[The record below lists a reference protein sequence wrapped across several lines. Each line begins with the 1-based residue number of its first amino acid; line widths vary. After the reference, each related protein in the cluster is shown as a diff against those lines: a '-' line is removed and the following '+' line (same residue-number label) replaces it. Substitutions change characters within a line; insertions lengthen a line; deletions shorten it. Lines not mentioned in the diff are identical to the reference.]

1 MCYNFLKKG
10 IYMKASQAKISK
22 LIGHSEK
29 QFIIPIYQR
38 EYKWGKSN
46 IERLI
51 EDLEEIDISV
61 PNQNHFLNSIV
72 YSKIE
77 ENPHAS
83 YIGNRVEKYHV
94 IDGQQRL
101 ITISLLLIAI
111 RNSLENY
118 NRGEAERINNQF
130 LINPYVQEE
139 ELKPRLKLSEKD
151 HEVYK
156 KLVLKH
162 PLNDEDRSHKI
173 YKNFKFF
180 EKYIKENFS
189 DNESLQILIQKFETR
204 IDIIDTFLEKDDN
217 PQKIFSSLN
226 STGVSLKDSDLVKN
240 FVLMNLDSHQQKEL
254 FNNYWKEI
262 EKTLI
267 NEKHLDSFLQHFL
280 TMKLKYVISK
290 SSIYEAFEELYHLV
304 RVENEY
310 MKSKKILE
318 EMLKFSNIYKKL
330 FLSDIDFRF
339 PYSSMNLLKI
349 ESYFPILMYIYDKFQ
364 ENILEVSKIIE
375 NYLIKRVIVGLPPGK
390 TKNVFVKVLKN
401 IDENNLINSIIESL
415 KSETKQ
421 SRMPLMSEI
430 EEDIMVKPI
439 YFNNSSATKYILYK
453 IEFFINSQN
462 YTTTVGYDNLT
473 IEHILP
479 ETEYSKLPD
488 CWQESFDLDSYER
501 RLHTLGNL
509 TLITQQMNSSIGNI
523 CFENKKEVYEKDT
536 FNLTKNIAKKYD
548 EWNEESI
555 KNRGRCL
562 LEYIKEIWPEL

>member
-1 MCYNFLKKG
+1 
-10 IYMKASQAKISK
+10 MKASQAKISK
-22 LIGHSEK
+22 LIGYSEK

-38 EYKWGKSN
+38 EYKWGRSN

-51 EDLEEIDISV
+51 EDIEEIDINE

-101 ITISLLLIAI
+101 TTISLLLIAI
-111 RNSLENY
+111 RNFLKLYGNKS
-118 NRGEAERINNQF
+118 EAERINNQF
-130 LINPYVQEE
+130 LINQYIQEE
-139 ELKPRLKLSEKD
+139 ELKTRLKLSEKD
-151 HEVYK
+151 HDVYK
-156 KLVLKH
+156 KLVLDH
-162 PLNDEDRSHKI
+162 PLNDEDKKHKI
-173 YKNFKFF
+173 YKNLKFF
-180 EKYIKENFS
+180 EKYIKENYQN
-189 DNESLQILIQKFETR
+189 NEKLQILIQKFETR

-226 STGVSLKDSDLVKN
+226 STGVSLKDADLVKN
-240 FVLMNLDSHQQKEL
+240 FILMNLDSHQQKEL
-254 FNNYWKEI
+254 FNVYWKEI
-262 EKTLI
+262 EKNLL
-267 NEKHLDSFLQHFL
+267 NESNLDAFLQHFL
-280 TMKLKYVISK
+280 TMKLKYVVSK
-290 SSIYEAFEELYHLV
+290 SAVYEAFEKLYHSTNG
-304 RVENEY
+304 EDEY
-310 MKSKKILE
+310 IKSKKILE
-318 EMLKFSNIYKKL
+318 EMLRFSDIYKKL
-330 FLSDIDFRF
+330 FLLEIDFKF
-339 PYSSMNLLKI
+339 PFSSLNLLKI
-349 ESYFPILMYIYDKFQ
+349 ESYFPLLMYIYDKSQ
-364 ENILEVSKIIE
+364 EDVLEVSKIIE
-375 NYLIKRVIVGLPPGK
+375 NYLIKRVIIGLPPGK

-401 IDENNLINSIIESL
+401 LDESNLLGSIIESL

-439 YFNNSSATKYILYK
+439 YSNNSAATKYILYK

-462 YTTTVGYDNLT
+462 YTTTVAYDNLT

-479 ETEYSKLPD
+479 ETEYSKLRD
-488 CWQESFDLDSYER
+488 CWQENFDLESYER

-523 CFENKKEVYEKDT
+523 CFDNKKEVYEKDT

-548 EWNEESI
+548 DWTEENI
-555 KNRGRCL
+555 KERGKCL
-562 LEYIKEIWPEL
+562 LDYIKKIWPEL

>member
-1 MCYNFLKKG
+1 
-10 IYMKASQAKISK
+10 MKASQAKISK
-22 LIGHSEK
+22 LIGYSEK

-38 EYKWGKSN
+38 EYKWSKSN
-46 IERLI
+46 IEKLI
-51 EDLEEIDISV
+51 EDLEEIDINE

-83 YIGNRVEKYHV
+83 YIGSRVEKYYV

-101 ITISLLLIAI
+101 TTISLLLIAI
-111 RNSLENY
+111 RNFLKLYGNG
-118 NRGEAERINNQF
+118 NEAERINNQF
-130 LINPYVQEE
+130 LINQYIQED
-139 ELKPRLKLSEKD
+139 ELKTRLKLSEKD
-151 HEVYK
+151 HETYK
-156 KLVLKH
+156 KLVLGH
-162 PLNDEDRSHKI
+162 PLNDNDKKHRI
-173 YKNFKFF
+173 YKNLKFF
-180 EKYIKENFS
+180 EKYIKENFPNS
-189 DNESLQILIQKFETR
+189 EALQILIQKFESR

-240 FVLMNLDSHQQKEL
+240 FILMNLNSHQQKEL
-254 FNNYWKEI
+254 FNIYWKEI
-262 EKTLI
+262 EKNLI
-267 NEKHLDSFLQHFL
+267 NESNLDSFLQHFL
-280 TMKLKYVISK
+280 TMKLKYVVSK
-290 SSIYEAFEELYHLV
+290 SSIYEAFEKLYHSLNY
-304 RVENEY
+304 ENEY
-310 MKSKKILE
+310 IKSKDILE

-330 FLSDIDFRF
+330 FLSEIDFKS

-349 ESYFPILMYIYDKFQ
+349 ESYFPLLMYIYDKFP
-364 ENILEVSKIIE
+364 ETILEVSKIIE
-375 NYLIKRVIVGLPPGK
+375 NYLIKRVIIGLPPGK

-401 IDENNLINSIIESL
+401 INKNNVINSIIESL

-421 SRMPLMSEI
+421 SRIPLMSEI

-439 YFNNSSATKYILYK
+439 YFNNSAATKYLLYK

-462 YTTTVGYDNLT
+462 YTTTIGYDNLT

-555 KNRGRCL
+555 KNRSRCL

>member
-1 MCYNFLKKG
+1 
-10 IYMKASQAKISK
+10 MKASQAKISK
-22 LIGHSEK
+22 LIGYSEK

-38 EYKWGKSN
+38 EYKWSKGN
-46 IERLI
+46 IEKLI
-51 EDLEEIDISV
+51 EDIEEIDIEE

-83 YIGNRVEKYHV
+83 YIGSRVEKYYV

-101 ITISLLLIAI
+101 TTISLLLIAI
-111 RNSLENY
+111 RNVLEVNG
-118 NRGEAERINNQF
+118 NKTEAERINNQF
-130 LINPYVQEE
+130 LVNQYVQEE
-139 ELKPRLKLSEKD
+139 ELKTRLRLSEKD
-151 HEVYK
+151 HDVYK
-156 KLVLKH
+156 KLVLKR
-162 PLNDEDRSHKI
+162 PLNDEYKTHKI

-180 EKYIKENFS
+180 EKYIKENYQE
-189 DNESLQILIQKFETR
+189 NLQILIQKFETR
-204 IDIIDTFLEKDDN
+204 IDIIDTFLEKEDN

-240 FVLMNLDSHQQKEL
+240 FILMNLNSHQQKEL
-254 FNNYWKEI
+254 FNVYWKEI
-262 EKTLI
+262 ERNLI
-267 NEKHLDSFLQHFL
+267 NEKNLEAFLQHFL
-280 TMKLKYVISK
+280 TMKLKYVVSK
-290 SSIYEAFEELYHLV
+290 SNIYEAFEKLYYSLNN
-304 RVENEY
+304 ENEY
-310 MKSKKILE
+310 EKSKQVLE

-330 FLSDIDFRF
+330 FLYAIDFKF

-349 ESYFPILMYIYDKFQ
+349 ESYFPLLMYIADKF
-364 ENILEVSKIIE
+364 ENNLLEVSQIIE
-375 NYLIKRVIVGLPPGK
+375 NYLIKRVIIGLSPGK

-401 IDENNLINSIIESL
+401 LDENDLINSIEESL
-415 KSETKQ
+415 KSEIKQ

-439 YFNNSSATKYILYK
+439 YFNNSAATKYILYK

-462 YTTTVGYDNLT
+462 YTTTVAYDNLT

-488 CWQESFDLDSYER
+488 CWQENFDLETYER

-509 TLITQQMNSSIGNI
+509 TLITQEMNSSIGNI
-523 CFENKKEVYEKDT
+523 CFEDKKEVYEKDT
-536 FNLTKNIAKKYD
+536 FNLTKNIAKNYD

-555 KNRGRCL
+555 KQRGECL
-562 LEYIKEIWPEL
+562 LEYIKKIWPEL